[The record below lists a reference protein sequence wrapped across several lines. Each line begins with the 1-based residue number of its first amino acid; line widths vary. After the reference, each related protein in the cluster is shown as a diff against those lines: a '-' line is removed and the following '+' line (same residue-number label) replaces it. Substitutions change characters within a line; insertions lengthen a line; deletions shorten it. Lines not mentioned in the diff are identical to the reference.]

1 MAKYTPMLQQYLEI
15 KSQHPDTLLFFR
27 LGDFYEMFF
36 DDAEVASR
44 ELEIVL
50 TARDG
55 GDAGRIPMCGVPHHS
70 AHTYIAKLIS
80 RGYRVAICEQ
90 MEDPREAKGLVKREV
105 VRIITPGTVIE
116 DNMLSDTAA
125 NYLASVYID
134 DESAGLAFADIST
147 GEFKICQWHGKDVLS
162 LIYAELLR
170 LNPSECLIAEDQP
183 SLWTDE
189 QSHLTNLPMVTAEFP
204 RSYKNACEV
213 LMHHFKVATL
223 EGFGIN
229 DSYDLAVCAAAAILK
244 YLEQTCHA
252 HLHHL
257 QAISI
262 HHNEQYMLMDM
273 ATRRNLELTST
284 IRDGKREG
292 SLLSILDYCCTAMGR
307 RRLKS
312 WIELP
317 LRDLSAIQARHD
329 AVQELKDN
337 LQLRSSLLQ
346 ALSEVYDMERL
357 AGKIGSQMATP
368 RDLIAL
374 KQSLQKAE
382 VVKELLQ
389 GTSSTMLKNIAQLD
403 VLADMNELL
412 TRSINDAPPLSLRE
426 GDIIKKGYS
435 PEIDELRLITSQGS
449 DWLVE
454 YENRE
459 KERTGIKY
467 LKVAYNKV
475 FGYYIEVSKS
485 NLHLVPED
493 YHRKQT
499 LVNTERFISDELKQY
514 EERILGARE
523 RLYNLEY
530 AEFCRIREDLINY
543 LPRLQNTAEQ
553 MSVLDVLVSLAE
565 AAFNNNYVRPIM
577 DNSGI
582 IDARSARHPVVE
594 KHLVDSRFVPNDV
607 KLNQEESRFAIITGP
622 NMGGKSTYMRQTAL
636 MVVMAQMGSF
646 VPADYARIGLVDRV
660 FTRVGAADD
669 LSAGQST
676 FMVEMVEVANILN
689 NATADSLIILDE
701 IGRGTS
707 TYDGLSI
714 AQAVSE
720 YIVSH
725 IKART
730 LFATHYHELT
740 QLEETLP
747 GVINLSVSVQ
757 ESGDSV
763 IFLKRVLPG
772 RADRSYGVHVAQLAG
787 LKREVIDRAQ
797 EILRDLETKSVK
809 KPVEVVEQPSLFM
822 VEDPIIQQLRRINP
836 DELTPREALALI
848 YKWKDGID

>member
-1 MAKYTPMLQQYLEI
+1 MLQQYLEI
-15 KSQHPDTLLFFR
+15 KSQHPDALLFFR

-36 DDAEVASR
+36 DDAELASR
-44 ELEIVL
+44 ELDIVL

-55 GDAGRIPMCGVPHHS
+55 GDAGRVPMCGVPHHS

-116 DNMLSDTAA
+116 DNMLPETTA
-125 NYLASVYID
+125 NYLAAVCTG
-134 DESAGLAFADIST
+134 EEEAGLAFADVST
-147 GEFKICQWHGKDVLS
+147 GEFKICQWQGKDALNLV
-162 LIYAELLR
+162 YAELLR
-170 LNPSECLIAEDQP
+170 LNPSECLMAEDQP

-189 QSHLTNLPMVTAEFP
+189 QSYLIHLPVVTAEFP
-204 RSYKNACEV
+204 RSYQSAWEV
-213 LMHHFKVATL
+213 LKKHFKVATL
-223 EGFGIN
+223 EGFGID
-229 DSYDLAVCAAAAILK
+229 DSYNLAVCAAAAIVN
-244 YLEQTCHA
+244 YLEQICHA

-257 QAISI
+257 QTISI
-262 HHNEQYMLMDM
+262 HHNEQYMHMDIS
-273 ATRRNLELTST
+273 TRRNLELTST
-284 IRDGKREG
+284 IREGKRDG

-307 RRLKS
+307 RRLKN

-317 LRDLSAIQARHD
+317 LRDLPAIQERHD

-337 LQLRSSLLQ
+337 LQLRSSLRQ
-346 ALSEVYDMERL
+346 ALLDVYDMERL

-382 VVKELLQ
+382 TVKELLQ
-389 GTSSTMLKNIAQLD
+389 ETSSAMLTRISQLD
-403 VLADMNELL
+403 VLEDVYNLI
-412 TRSINDAPPLSLRE
+412 TRSINDSPPLSLKE
-426 GDIIKKGYS
+426 GDIIKDGFS
-435 PEIDELRLITSQGS
+435 SEIDELRLITNQGS
-449 DWLVE
+449 DWLVD

-485 NLHLVPED
+485 NLHLVPAD

-499 LVNTERFISDELKQY
+499 LVNTERFISDELKHY

-530 AEFCRIREDLINY
+530 AEFCRIREELIGY
-543 LPRLQNTAEQ
+543 LPRLQKTAEQ

-565 AAFNNNYVRPIM
+565 AAFNNNYVRPVM
-577 DNSGI
+577 DRSGI
-582 IDARSARHPVVE
+582 IEARAARHPVVE
-594 KHLVDSRFVPNDV
+594 KYLVDSRFVPNDV
-607 KLNQEESRFAIITGP
+607 KLNQEDSCFALITGP

-646 VPADYARIGLVDRV
+646 VAADYAHIGLVDQV

-707 TYDGLSI
+707 TYDGLSL

-720 YIVSH
+720 YIVNH

-757 ESGDSV
+757 DSGDSV

-772 RADRSYGVHVAQLAG
+772 RADRSYGLHVAQLAG
-787 LKREVIDRAQ
+787 VRKEVIYRAQ
-797 EILRDLETKSVK
+797 EILRELETKSSK
-809 KPVEVVEQPSLFM
+809 RSLEVVEQPSLFAA
-822 VEDPIIQQLRRINP
+822 EDPVIQQLRLLNP

-848 YKWKDGID
+848 YKWKDSLN